1 MKLLVKFNL
10 IFVLVFA
17 LGLVLSALVARHLLQ
32 QSAQQDAAERARLL
46 LADANVVSAYTA
58 TQIGPLLETQIKYR
72 FLPQSVPSYSAAEV
86 VAGLQK
92 SYPDYSFKS
101 AMLNPTNPR
110 DRAVAW
116 EEDVIAQF
124 GRSPALTEIVG
135 HRATPGGEALYIAR
149 PIRISDGACLV
160 CHSTPD
166 AAPRTLIDRYGPSN
180 GFGWKLGDTLGIQV
194 VSVPMAVALQRA
206 DQALVLV
213 VGLLSAVFLLVGAAL
228 NSMLWKL
235 VVRPVSRLS
244 TLADRVSLGEL
255 DAPEFETGSK
265 DEIGVLSASFGR
277 MRKSLAHAM
286 KLLEG

>member
-10 IFVLVFA
+10 IFLLVFA
-17 LGLVLSALVARHLLQ
+17 LGLAVSAFVARHLLQ
-32 QSAQQDAAERARLL
+32 QSAQQDAVDRARLL
-46 LADANVVSAYTA
+46 MEDANVVSRYTA
-58 TQIGPLLETQIKYR
+58 TQIGPLLETQMKYS

-92 SYPDYSFKS
+92 AYPDYSFKS

-124 GRSPALTEIVG
+124 GRTPALREVIG

-149 PIRISDGACLV
+149 PIRIADGACLV
-160 CHSTPD
+160 CHSTPA

-194 VSVPMAVALQRA
+194 VSVPMAVPLHRA
-206 DQALVLV
+206 DQALALV
-213 VGLLSAVFLLVGAAL
+213 VGLLSAVFLLVGATL
-228 NSMLWKL
+228 NVMLWKL
-235 VVRPVSRLS
+235 VIQPVSRLS
-244 TLADRVSLGEL
+244 ALADRVSLGEL
-255 DAPEFETGSK
+255 EAPEFESGAK
-265 DEIGVLSASFGR
+265 DEIGVLAASFGR